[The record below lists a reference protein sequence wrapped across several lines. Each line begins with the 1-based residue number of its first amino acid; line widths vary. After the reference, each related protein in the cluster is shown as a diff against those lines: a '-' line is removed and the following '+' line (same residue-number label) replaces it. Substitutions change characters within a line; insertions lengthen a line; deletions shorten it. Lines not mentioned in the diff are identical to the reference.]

1 MWFFLLKKFVKHCI
15 IYNNIINLEGRK
27 SMLLKKKISAILAFL
42 IGIDKFTLDN
52 HFDNE
57 CDILFEN
64 ENALKI
70 RYLNRIRTTLF
81 LHYKYISKEIQY
93 NMKNINTIDYF
104 NYDEITWLMEHDIKV
119 MQSNCSADK
128 YLYKIGILI
137 NEHINDCKN
146 LFPEWVKWEYIKD
159 LFIIPKTL
167 GGEAI
172 AQRYLKEEGA
182 KFQNNLNNYPFQMY
196 IHWNQGEYG
205 NILMNDKKLLNILY
219 QLHNDVFDDDSKI
232 YDANDG
238 IKQNIYNFI
247 DNSDSSII
255 VVDCENADVYKL
267 YSVLKGLNPNELSK
281 ISKIILYDDKN
292 TTFAWKLLK
301 QFTDI
306 ETEHIN
312 VERVTYAKS
321 LVDIKLTAGVCKEFY
336 ENHVDS
342 FILFSS
348 DSDFWGLISS
358 LPTANFLVMIESS
371 KCGENIKETLREN
384 RIYYCSVDDFSTFN
398 ISQIYNAALK
408 DALQKELDKFNITG
422 IWNELNSRLFI
433 DQLYKKCRINAT
445 ENERQNFIDK
455 YIKTIK
461 FKINEEGNFYLSL

>member
-1 MWFFLLKKFVKHCI
+1 
-15 IYNNIINLEGRK
+15 
-27 SMLLKKKISAILAFL
+27 
-42 IGIDKFTLDN
+42 
-52 HFDNE
+52 
-57 CDILFEN
+57 
-64 ENALKI
+64 
-70 RYLNRIRTTLF
+70 
-81 LHYKYISKEIQY
+81 
-93 NMKNINTIDYF
+93 
-104 NYDEITWLMEHDIKV
+104 
-119 MQSNCSADK
+119 
-128 YLYKIGILI
+128 
-137 NEHINDCKN
+137 
-146 LFPEWVKWEYIKD
+146 
-159 LFIIPKTL
+159 
-167 GGEAI
+167 
-172 AQRYLKEEGA
+172 
-182 KFQNNLNNYPFQMY
+182 MY

-205 NILMNDKKLLNILY
+205 NILMNDKKLLNLLY
-219 QLHNDVFDDDSKI
+219 QLHNDVFDDNSKI

-247 DNSDSSII
+247 DNSNSSII

-422 IWNELNSRLFI
+422 NWSELNSRLFV

-461 FKINEEGNFYLSL
+461 FKINEEGNFCLSL